1 LKSIKFAIIT
11 HVNHIQKENEYFGYA
26 PYVREMNI
34 WLKYVDEVII
44 VASLKNGTVT
54 AIENVYVLDKVDFRK
69 IPDFSFTTFISIV
82 KSIFKL
88 PLIFWKI
95 FWVMKKANHIHLRC
109 PGNVVL
115 IGCLV
120 QILFPKKA
128 KTAKYAGNWDLNAK
142 QPLSYRLQKW
152 ILRNTFLTRNMQVL
166 VYGDW
171 ENSTK
176 NIKAFF
182 TATYS
187 ENEII
192 TFPNLDLQQQI
203 TFVFVGTLVSGKNP
217 LYAVQLIEKLYEKGY
232 NVTLTLYGEGNER
245 DNLESYISEK
255 KLENYMCLMG
265 NQNKETVKK
274 AYQESHFVV
283 LPSKSEGWPKAIA
296 EGMFWGC
303 VPIAT
308 KVSCVPFML
317 DYGNRGI
324 LLEMDLEKDVFQI
337 ENIVKDEDNFL
348 SKSKLATSWSQQY
361 TTEVFESE
369 IKKLLKK

>member
-1 LKSIKFAIIT
+1 
-11 HVNHIQKENEYFGYA
+11 
-26 PYVREMNI
+26 
-34 WLKYVDEVII
+34 
-44 VASLKNGTVT
+44 
-54 AIENVYVLDKVDFRK
+54 
-69 IPDFSFTTFISIV
+69 
-82 KSIFKL
+82 
-88 PLIFWKI
+88 
-95 FWVMKKANHIHLRC
+95 
-109 PGNVVL
+109 
-115 IGCLV
+115 
-120 QILFPKKA
+120 
-128 KTAKYAGNWDLNAK
+128 
-142 QPLSYRLQKW
+142 
-152 ILRNTFLTRNMQVL
+152 MQVL